1 MGKADSYNPS
11 ANHTNPLKSTEIST
25 SELQT
30 VNSNIQHKKKDLKRN
45 NDFDLTNILSQIN
58 ADEHSKSN
66 GQMVEGESEEEGNG
80 SFTEHD
86 DEERQLSDDENDDD
100 DDSIAKAFGD
110 ILVKIHEKTEE
121 LDQSKKRHEK
131 QLEAT
136 EYVLRNILNIP
147 ELPRTLNDTEKQL
160 AAADQE
166 KRDLLSKS
174 IFEKIAKQ
182 QEMEK
187 QMEKHNQ
194 LARLLSELTS
204 TASSINTENTTL
216 SDSKKVTEATKE
228 GERRQKRSKK
238 SYSSL
243 EDLLKKSKKAK
254 I

>member
-11 ANHTNPLKSTEIST
+11 ANHTNPLKSTEICT

-30 VNSNIQHKKKDLKRN
+30 VKSNIQHKKKYLKRN
-45 NDFDLTNILSQIN
+45 NDFDLTNILSQLN

-86 DEERQLSDDENDDD
+86 DEERQLSDDENDDDDD

-174 IFEKIAKQ
+174 ILEKIAKQ

-204 TASSINTENTTL
+204 RASSINTENTTL

-243 EDLLKKSKKAK
+243 EDLLKKSK